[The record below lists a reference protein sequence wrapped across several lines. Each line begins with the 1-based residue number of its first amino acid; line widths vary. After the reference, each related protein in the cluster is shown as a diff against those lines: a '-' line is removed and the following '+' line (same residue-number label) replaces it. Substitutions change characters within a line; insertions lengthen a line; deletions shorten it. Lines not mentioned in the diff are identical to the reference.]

1 MAATDELDDDVVAR
15 FVREKL
21 DLIKREYSPTHLI
34 VFGSRAKGTA
44 RPDSDVDVVVVSER
58 FREIRHPNRMG
69 QFLNTVRPDQIVE
82 AICYTPEEFQEMLDK
97 RWPFVEHVVAEGVR
111 VV

>member
-1 MAATDELDDDVVAR
+1 MATGKRLDDIATR
-15 FVREKL
+15 FLRENL
-21 DLIKREYSPTHLI
+21 ELINRKYAPTHLI

-44 RPDSDVDVVVVSER
+44 HPDSDVDIVVVSER

-69 QFLNTVRPDQIVE
+69 QFLNTVRPAQIVE

-97 RWPFVEHVVAEGVR
+97 RWPFVEHIVAEGVR